1 MLSNDMCSGTGVH
14 MSTHIIYNKHQVAA
28 VQMLMPILL
37 SGSTLLFCS
46 KHQGLVDES
55 VYASRCVSYTWY
67 LKYMI
72 KLANGEGQSV
82 YLILG
87 SGTYKMD
94 VHTEQ
99 QVNSSGK

>member
-1 MLSNDMCSGTGVH
+1 
-14 MSTHIIYNKHQVAA
+14 

-55 VYASRCVSYTWY
+55 VYASRCVSYIWY

-72 KLANGEGQSV
+72 KLVNGEEQLV
-82 YLILG
+82 YLIFG

>member
-1 MLSNDMCSGTGVH
+1 MVGNDMCSGTAVH
-14 MSTHIIYNKHQVAA
+14 MSTHIIHNKHQVAA

-55 VYASRCVSYTWY
+55 MYASRYVSYMWY

-82 YLILG
+82 YLVFG

>member
-1 MLSNDMCSGTGVH
+1 M
-14 MSTHIIYNKHQVAA
+14 
-28 VQMLMPILL
+28 QMLMPILL

-46 KHQGLVDES
+46 KHQELVDES
-55 VYASRCVSYTWY
+55 VYASRCVSYMWY
-67 LKYMI
+67 LKYTI
-72 KLANGEGQSV
+72 KLANGERQSV

-99 QVNSSGK
+99 QVNLFGK

>member
-1 MLSNDMCSGTGVH
+1 M
-14 MSTHIIYNKHQVAA
+14 
-28 VQMLMPILL
+28 
-37 SGSTLLFCS
+37 
-46 KHQGLVDES
+46 
-55 VYASRCVSYTWY
+55 YASRYVSYMWY

-82 YLILG
+82 YLVFG

-94 VHTEQ
+94 VHTEK

>member
-14 MSTHIIYNKHQVAA
+14 MSTHIIHNKHQVAA
-28 VQMLMPILL
+28 VQMLTPILL
-37 SGSTLLFCS
+37 SSSTLLFCS

-72 KLANGEGQSV
+72 KLANDEGQLV
-82 YLILG
+82 YLILA

-94 VHTEQ
+94 VHTKQ

>member
-1 MLSNDMCSGTGVH
+1 MCSGTGVQ
-14 MSTHIIYNKHQVAA
+14 MSMHIIHNKHQVAA

-55 VYASRCVSYTWY
+55 MYASRCVSYTWY

-72 KLANGEGQSV
+72 KLANGDGQSV

-94 VHTEQ
+94 VHTKQ
-99 QVNSSGK
+99 QVNLFGK

>member
-1 MLSNDMCSGTGVH
+1 M
-14 MSTHIIYNKHQVAA
+14 
-28 VQMLMPILL
+28 QMLMPILL

-46 KHQGLVDES
+46 KHHGLVDES

-72 KLANGEGQSV
+72 KLANGEEQSV

-99 QVNSSGK
+99 QVNLSRK